1 MSAHAATIHG
11 ICCHQFMQKVC
22 PTRHPNSRE
31 APYRSKCTQ
40 SRIYPGVNVADA
52 RKSTAEKL
60 IAFRKELDAEGVFR
74 PEHIEHLVNK
84 AAESLLTVGYDGAY
98 SLLVVK

>member
-1 MSAHAATIHG
+1 M
-11 ICCHQFMQKVC
+11 
-22 PTRHPNSRE
+22 
-31 APYRSKCTQ
+31 
-40 SRIYPGVNVADA
+40 ADA
-52 RKSTAEKL
+52 RKTTAEKL